1 VLIVITLAEVG
12 GAQSYV
18 AALLPALAERFDV
31 TVAAHGDGPVRETAR
46 ELRLRYVALR
56 HLRRPISLW
65 RDPLAL
71 AELLRLVRRVRPDV
85 VHVSSSKAGVLGRL
99 AAWALGVP
107 VRIFTVHGW
116 AFGAAEGRPSLLY
129 RWADRLVRPLTTAT
143 ICVSELERSN
153 GLAART
159 CVAEQTVVI
168 PNAVDV
174 RGAPRAQGQ
183 RSRPLLIA
191 VGRLRPP
198 KDFETLLNALA
209 LLPADAFEARIVG
222 DGPQRGQLEAQ
233 LARLGLEDRV
243 RLEGERRDVPALLA
257 DADAF
262 VLSSRSEG
270 LPVSVLE
277 AMAAGLPVV
286 ASAVGGVGELVVDGE
301 TALLVRPADADALA
315 GALSTIVAEPT
326 IRRRLGDAGRAR
338 AEELFDFEAWRRAH
352 VALYL
357 RELERVGRS
366 VPLP

>member
-143 ICVSELERSN
+143 ICV
-153 GLAART
+153 
-159 CVAEQTVVI
+159 
-168 PNAVDV
+168 
-174 RGAPRAQGQ
+174 
-183 RSRPLLIA
+183 
-191 VGRLRPP
+191 
-198 KDFETLLNALA
+198 
-209 LLPADAFEARIVG
+209 
-222 DGPQRGQLEAQ
+222 
-233 LARLGLEDRV
+233 
-243 RLEGERRDVPALLA
+243 
-257 DADAF
+257 
-262 VLSSRSEG
+262 
-270 LPVSVLE
+270 
-277 AMAAGLPVV
+277 
-286 ASAVGGVGELVVDGE
+286 
-301 TALLVRPADADALA
+301 
-315 GALSTIVAEPT
+315 
-326 IRRRLGDAGRAR
+326 
-338 AEELFDFEAWRRAH
+338 
-352 VALYL
+352 
-357 RELERVGRS
+357 
-366 VPLP
+366 